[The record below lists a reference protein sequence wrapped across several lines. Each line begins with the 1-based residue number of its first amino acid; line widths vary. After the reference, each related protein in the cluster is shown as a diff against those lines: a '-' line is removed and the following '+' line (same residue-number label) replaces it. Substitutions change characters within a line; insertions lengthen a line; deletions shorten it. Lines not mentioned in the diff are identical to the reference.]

1 MCYRYQILYM
11 LIYIYNCLIFKKQEY
26 RVHLSIR
33 ENRQAKKK
41 KKIYKI
47 LCLYKNSNFIFV
59 LEIYVQIN

>member
-1 MCYRYQILYM
+1 M